1 LAGSLFGAGTTRID
15 DATGRP
21 SAESG
26 SGSRAVAFRCE
37 SVVPSKVRGRIDDHR
52 RPVPAATKRRRHDS
66 SVTPA
71 VLQVDD
77 GHVSGVCGWGRTY
90 GLPTIEG
97 AVWGSARVPTV
108 GDSKN
113 RASSSSALEL
123 ERGKKVTASPR
134 AWRYAIPRDERAP
147 AAPVHSSIWPAA

>member
-1 LAGSLFGAGTTRID
+1 MDQQAIGGVAFWCRNHPHRRRD
-15 DATGRP
+15 RP
-21 SAESG
+21 PESG
-26 SGSRAVAFRCE
+26 EWVWVE